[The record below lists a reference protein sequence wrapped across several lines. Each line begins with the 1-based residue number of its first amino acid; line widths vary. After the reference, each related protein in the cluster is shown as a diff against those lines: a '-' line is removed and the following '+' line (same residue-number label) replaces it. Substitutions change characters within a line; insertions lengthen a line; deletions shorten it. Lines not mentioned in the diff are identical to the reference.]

1 MKTPEQLTEA
11 DLDGAL
17 NDLFPGNE
25 FISSETGAA
34 QFLLSQ
40 DYDVAI
46 DPARE
51 RELLRRLGN
60 KRGGSGLKKWVP
72 IVLIPL
78 AFCFVWYM
86 LYNRQPKQPRATAT
100 APDVLQQPVSKN
112 SAPAVPVSASA
123 AAAKNKKVVN
133 DSAFPLPAFQP
144 FEQFEQPV
152 ITNGSATS
160 SSMVQPPPRPV
171 RESFELYLALKD
183 SLVAKIRGIDESLY
197 TRVEEGQITYRG
209 SSKGVDAF
217 VIRNFAITNREYKV
231 FLADLFSRGD
241 MVTYNEALVNTAL
254 WNRYQCPQLA
264 ATYFSDTR
272 YDDFPV
278 VNISSKA
285 MSLFCSWLET
295 QLNSEPA
302 GKKNKTRRLQV
313 RLPYDYEWIHAARVG
328 YADVPDCSGYNTIY
342 DPRDSLVDRTFV
354 RRMAQVKKYDTRKLT
369 VVDKLFATNR
379 YGMTEQEILAIYE
392 TALQEMNKAGNS
404 YTRNMANGNKTGH
417 VSEVIRSADGNT
429 TIMGSCWSSK
439 ATYLEMKDAFRADN
453 GSPFVGFRV
462 IISNADKGTFKKP
475 FW

>member
-11 DLDGAL
+11 DLDAAL

-34 QFLLSQ
+34 QFVLNQ
-40 DYDVAI
+40 DYNVAI

-51 RELLRRLGN
+51 RELLRRLGG
-60 KRGGSGLKKWVP
+60 KRGGGGLKFWLP

-78 AFCFVWYM
+78 MFCFVWYM
-86 LYNRQPKQPRATAT
+86 LYNRPPQQANAKAELQKQNDP
-100 APDVLQQPVSKN
+100 
-112 SAPAVPVSASA
+112 
-123 AAAKNKKVVN
+123 AAKKETVALPVTSNKPVTKNNRVVN
-133 DSAFPLPAFQP
+133 DTASPLPVFQP
-144 FEQFEQPV
+144 FEQTDAGSVSPV
-152 ITNGSATS
+152 ATS
-160 SSMVQPPPRPV
+160 VVQPPPRPV
-171 RESFELYLALKD
+171 RESFEMYLALKD

-231 FLADLFSRGD
+231 FLADLYSSGD
-241 MVTYNEALVNTAL
+241 MVTYNEAMVNTAL

-278 VNISSKA
+278 VNISSTA
-285 MSLFCSWLET
+285 MGLFCRWLET
-295 QLNSEPA
+295 QLNSEQR
-302 GKKNKTRRLQV
+302 GKKNKPRRLQV

-328 YADVPDCSGYNTIY
+328 YADVPDCGGYNTIY
-342 DPRDSLVDRTFV
+342 DPHDSLVDRTFV

-379 YGMTEQEILAIYE
+379 YGMSEQEILAIYE

-439 ATYLEMKDAFRADN
+439 ATYVEMKDAFRADN

>member
-1 MKTPEQLTEA
+1 MPEQLTEA
-11 DLDGAL
+11 DLDAAL

-34 QFLLSQ
+34 QFVLNQ
-40 DYDVAI
+40 DYSVTI

-51 RELLRRLGN
+51 RELLRRLGG
-60 KRGGSGLKKWVP
+60 KRGGGGLKLWLP

-86 LYNRQPKQPRATAT
+86 LYNRPPQQERVTAAPQKQTSPAAQKETVA
-100 APDVLQQPVSKN
+100 LPVNSNKPVTKN
-112 SAPAVPVSASA
+112 
-123 AAAKNKKVVN
+123 NRVVN
-133 DSAFPLPAFQP
+133 DTAAPVPVFQP
-144 FEQFEQPV
+144 FEQTVAVNVPSVASPV
-152 ITNGSATS
+152 
-160 SSMVQPPPRPV
+160 VQPPPRPV
-171 RESFELYLALKD
+171 RESFEMYLALKD
-183 SLVAKIRGIDESLY
+183 SLLAKIRGIDESLY
-197 TRVEEGQITYRG
+197 TRVEEGQISYRG

-217 VIRNFAITNREYKV
+217 VIRNFAISNREYKV
-231 FLADLFSRGD
+231 FLADVYSRGD

-264 ATYFSDTR
+264 ATYFSDAR

-278 VNISSKA
+278 VNISSNA
-285 MSLFCSWLET
+285 MLLFCTWLEN
-295 QLNSEPA
+295 QLNSEQG
-302 GKKNKTRRLQV
+302 GKKNKPRRLQV

-328 YADVPDCSGYNTIY
+328 YADVPDCGGYNTIY
-342 DPRDSLVDRTFV
+342 DPHDSLVDRTFV
-354 RRMAQVKKYDTRKLT
+354 RRMAQVKKYDTRKLST
-369 VVDKLFATNR
+369 ADKLFAVNR

-392 TALQEMNKAGNS
+392 TALQEMTKTGNS

-417 VSEVIRSADGNT
+417 VSEVIRSAGGNT

-439 ATYLEMKDAFRADN
+439 ATYQEMKDAFRTDN